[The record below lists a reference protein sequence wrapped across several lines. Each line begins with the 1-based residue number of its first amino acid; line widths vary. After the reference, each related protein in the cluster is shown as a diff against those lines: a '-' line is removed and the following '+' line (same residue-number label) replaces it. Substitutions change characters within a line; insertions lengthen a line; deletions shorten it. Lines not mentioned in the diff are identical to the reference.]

1 MILGIRSLLNKS
13 KIKGSWWKILFL
25 FFVGLFF
32 FPLTITGVLSYGI
45 WQIGKKRKKLLIV
58 KIPIILSL
66 LFLGAGGTIAMYSDN
81 SRTSSNSDDSNL
93 NYKVSQNDKHN
104 SPVETQQAPLVG
116 KAENVAVSEK
126 KNNSETNKPT
136 IDTNEPSISTDPQPD
151 KNNHNVGDI
160 KEVVLVKAKP
170 KEIDKQA
177 SALYPVVKVIDGDTL
192 SVDIDGKIEV
202 LRLMG
207 INTPET
213 VDPRKQV
220 ECFGT
225 EASAKAKE
233 SLTGQRIRLEGDT
246 TQGERDKYD
255 RLLGYVFL
263 EDGRFFNDLMVREGY
278 AYEYTY
284 SIPYKYQDQFNQAEQ
299 EARGNKRGLWADD
312 TCDGKLTAPT
322 SSQSASQKEAAEI
335 SPTPIIPSI
344 STCECESNKY
354 NCPDFKTHA
363 EAQAVYKCCLE
374 KVGTDVHRLD
384 QDKDDIACEGLP

>member
-81 SRTSSNSDDSNL
+81 SGTSSNSDDSNL
-93 NYKVSQNDKHN
+93 NHQVSQNDKQN
-104 SPVETQQAPLVG
+104 SPVETQQAP
-116 KAENVAVSEK
+116 
-126 KNNSETNKPT
+126 
-136 IDTNEPSISTDPQPD
+136 NEPSISTDSQPD
-151 KNNHNVGDI
+151 KNNHNAEDI

-170 KEIDKQA
+170 KEIEKQA

-225 EASAKAKE
+225 EASAKAKK

-363 EAQAVYKCCLE
+363 EAQAVYKCWLE

>member
-1 MILGIRSLLNKS
+1 MIFSSLLNTS
-13 KIKGSWWKILFL
+13 KIKGGWWKILFL

-45 WQIGKKRKKLLIV
+45 WEIGKKHKKLLIV
-58 KIPIILSL
+58 KIPIIFSL

-81 SRTSSNSDDSNL
+81 SGTSSNSDDSNL

-255 RLLGYVFL
+255 
-263 EDGRFFNDLMVREGY
+263 
-278 AYEYTY
+278 
-284 SIPYKYQDQFNQAEQ
+284 INQAEQ

-322 SSQSASQKEAAEI
+322 SSQSVSQQEQEGTT
-335 SPTPIIPSI
+335 PTPIIPSI

-363 EAQAVYKCCLE
+363 EAQAVYECCLK
-374 KVGTDVHRLD
+374 KVGIDAHRLD
-384 QDKDDIACEGLP
+384 QDKDGLACEGLP